1 MIKIAWALSENSCD
15 IININMELIETCIPV
30 LLSYNPVFS
39 VMNAAIFLSR
49 FRSVISNGRYVK
61 PFLSRIMSRSRV
73 TVW

>member
-15 IININMELIETCIPV
+15 IININMEPVYRV

>member
-15 IININMELIETCIPV
+15 IININMELIETCIPGV
-30 LLSYNPVFS
+30 VIVQPR
-39 VMNAAIFLSR
+39 IFGDERGYFFES

>member
-15 IININMELIETCIPV
+15 IININMELIETCIPGV
-30 LLSYNPVFS
+30 VIVQPRIS